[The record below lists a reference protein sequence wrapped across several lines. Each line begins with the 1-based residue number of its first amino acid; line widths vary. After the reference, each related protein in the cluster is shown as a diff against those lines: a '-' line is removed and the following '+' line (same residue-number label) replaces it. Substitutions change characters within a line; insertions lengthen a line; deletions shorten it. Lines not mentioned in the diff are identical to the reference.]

1 MGSKSNYAEN
11 ATLNHLLSGT
21 KYVGLITAG
30 DDSGVTEPTSDS
42 AYARQSVTFTVTGSQ
57 ADNDGTISFPFAT
70 QNNGTVELAVFDALT
85 GGNFLYLMSVSN
97 GPFTYNTDE
106 RIEVLAGDATITED

>member
-57 ADNDGTISFPFAT
+57 AENAADFVFPYAT
-70 QNNGTVELAVFDALT
+70 QDNGEVDIAVFDSSS
-85 GGNFLYLMSVSN
+85 GGNFLYIMTITN
-97 GPFTYNTDE
+97 GSFTYNTDE
-106 RIEVLAGDATITED
+106 TIEVLAGDGVITEE